1 LAGQLPANM
10 TETAVVLVRLP
21 GVGLKSWP
29 VDSSLAEV
37 PVEAAEQIRQFYSWP
52 GKRNYD
58 GRWWSSTLGRH
69 VVFESLLERDALMM
83 ADFSTEVVAV
93 CAQPLA
99 FLWPRGTPHATSHV
113 PDFFLRLSCGD
124 GRLVDVK
131 HVDAVAG
138 TRSQIAL
145 TAAACAQIGWQ
156 YKVFTGTDC
165 APAMDRNVRW
175 LSGYRHD
182 RYRPPRSVLQ
192 AIDHAFRRPIALC
205 EGVSRAAACCTSSVG
220 AMLSHVYHCLW
231 AHHLR
236 ADLSAPLTMMT
247 TVSR

>member
-1 LAGQLPANM
+1 M

-21 GVGLKSWP
+21 GAGVASWP
-29 VDSSLAEV
+29 ADSPLAGI
-37 PVEAAEQIRQFYSWP
+37 PVETAEPIRQFYSWP

-58 GRWWSSTLGRH
+58 GRWWSSTSGRH

-99 FLWPRGTPHATSHV
+99 FLWPRGTAHAAHHV
-113 PDFFLRLSCGD
+113 PDFFVRLSCGD
-124 GRLVDVK
+124 GRVVDVK

-138 TRSQIAL
+138 ARLQIAL
-145 TAAACAQIGWQ
+145 TAAACAEVGWQ
-156 YKVFTGTDC
+156 YEIFTGSDC
-165 APAMDRNVRW
+165 APALDRNVRW

-182 RYRPPRSVLQ
+182 RYRPQRSVLR
-192 AIDHAFRRPIALC
+192 AIDEAFGCPTPLR
-205 EGVSRAAACCTSSVG
+205 EGASRAAAGCASSVG
-220 AMLSHVYHCLW
+220 TVLGHVYHCVW
-231 AHHLR
+231 THHLR
-236 ADLSAPLTMMT
+236 ADLSVPLTMTT